1 MTTFKPET
9 PEQTLDAVKW
19 AISEESPLEILSG
32 GTKRRLG
39 RPLQTPHTL
48 DLGGLR
54 GILFYEPD
62 ELVMGALAGTPLA
75 EIEAA
80 AAEQGQE
87 LAFEPPNLAPLLA
100 DPPAAAPRQKTSK
113 GHGKTNGNAIP
124 VVHQTIGGVIA
135 CNLSGPRRQKA
146 GAARDHLLGLQA
158 VSGRGDHFKTGGRVV
173 KNVTGYDLCKLF
185 TGAFGTLGVTTHLT
199 VKVLP
204 RPETMRTVLVLGLED
219 DTAIRT
225 MAIAQRS
232 PYEVAAAAHLPIAPA
247 ARLDVPE
254 VSAAAGPVTAIRLEG
269 FAPSVAYRVER
280 LRAMLAGRGPIEELD
295 DDASRRFWRSVRDVV
310 PFVGLGEDRAVWRLS
325 VPPAEAAAL
334 IAGLALAGRSE
345 RFFDWGGGLVWLDV
359 KAGDDAHAGAI
370 RAAVARSGGHATLI
384 RAPEPVRAAV
394 AVFQP
399 QPAPLA
405 ALSARVK
412 DAFDPKRVLNPGRMY
427 AGV

>member
-19 AISEESPLEILSG
+19 AVSEEAPLEILSG
-32 GTKRRLG
+32 GTKRHFG
-39 RPLQTPHTL
+39 RPLQTPHML
-48 DLGGLR
+48 DVAGLR

-87 LAFEPPNLAPLLA
+87 LAFEPPDFAPLLA
-100 DPPAAAPRQKTSK
+100 DPSAPAAQ
-113 GHGKTNGNAIP
+113 
-124 VVHQTIGGVIA
+124 QTIGGVIA
-135 CNLSGPRRQKA
+135 CNLAGPRRPKA

-204 RPETMRTVLVLGLED
+204 GAETVRTVLVLGLED
-219 DTAIRT
+219 AAAIKI
-225 MAIAQRS
+225 MAMAQRS

-269 FAPSVAYRVER
+269 FAPSVAYRIER
-280 LRAMLAGRGPIEELD
+280 LRAMLAGRGPIEALD

-310 PFVGLGEDRAVWRLS
+310 PFVGLGDDRAVWRLS
-325 VPPAEAAAL
+325 VPPAEAASL
-334 IAGLALAGRSE
+334 VAGLTLPE
-345 RFFDWGGGLVWLDV
+345 RAEHFFDWGGGLVWLDV
-359 KAGDDAHAGAI
+359 KAGDDAHATAI
-370 RAAVARSGGHATLI
+370 RAAVANAGGHATLI

-394 AVFQP
+394 DVFQP